1 MQHSHDARHLSQNIL
16 SSCFHRHSVV
26 TACIFTTHWVV
37 KIIQLTD
44 FPNFTF
50 TCQSIDFI
58 VSRERNIFI
67 LQPCTLTFDLDLRTW
82 PRYGRLPDQQ
92 GYRRHQTSP
101 PPRCRHLANWSK
113 HNEHQKNWLRSRIE
127 FTPTALLRYHAH
139 TRWTLTF
146 DLDLWPWLS
155 IPDEL
160 WSWPL
165 HTETQLQRSVY
176 SKDRVETNGQTDGQ
190 SDATVCFIYP
200 ANAVAKNRL
209 WRALTRSVSGQM
221 LSPIISKHDVIHK
234 TEVHKVFHCRQRK
247 IEPRPQYCSRRV
259 SVCLFVCL
267 SVCPL
272 TYFKNRLSRHTAKYR
287 KLYLSR
293 PNNLILG

>member
-101 PPRCRHLANWSK
+101 PPDAATWRTGPNIMNTRKTGFDQGSSSHRPRYCVT
-113 HNEHQKNWLRSRIE
+113 
-127 FTPTALLRYHAH
+127 TP
-139 TRWTLTF
+139 
-146 DLDLWPWLS
+146 
-155 IPDEL
+155 I
-160 WSWPL
+160 
-165 HTETQLQRSVY
+165 
-176 SKDRVETNGQTDGQ
+176 
-190 SDATVCFIYP
+190 
-200 ANAVAKNRL
+200 
-209 WRALTRSVSGQM
+209 RAG
-221 LSPIISKHDVIHK
+221 H
-234 TEVHKVFHCRQRK
+234 
-247 IEPRPQYCSRRV
+247 
-259 SVCLFVCL
+259 
-267 SVCPL
+267 
-272 TYFKNRLSRHTAKYR
+272 
-287 KLYLSR
+287 
-293 PNNLILG
+293 